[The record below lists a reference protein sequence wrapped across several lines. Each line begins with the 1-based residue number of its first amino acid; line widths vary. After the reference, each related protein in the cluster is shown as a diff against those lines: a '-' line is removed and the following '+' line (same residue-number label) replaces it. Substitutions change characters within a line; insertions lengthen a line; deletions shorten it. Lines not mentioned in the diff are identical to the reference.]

1 MEKKLKIADFAALV
15 GTSAKTIY
23 SRLDNEDNLPD
34 NEQLKSVNEKVRGR
48 EVTFIV
54 TNEEQIRIYQKIFNK
69 IPVIEG
75 NYEEILT
82 NNNPSD
88 TVNNLDGTSRTF
100 DNGLNAK
107 EVIEQILNLN
117 EVHREELNKVNDEL
131 IEYKSKILLLEDKE
145 GREGYHINEINE
157 LRKDKNTLLTVN
169 YNQRNII
176 ISLIAVIVLLIM
188 FIIGY
193 VTFNKKVNELQQQS
207 INVQEHVIN
216 DKKPAEVQEVVKPQA
231 PQQAKNANVQR
242 KRK

>member
-34 NEQLKSVNEKVRGR
+34 NEQLKSITEKVRGR
-48 EVTFIV
+48 EITFIV
-54 TNEEQIRIYQKIFNK
+54 TNEDQIRTYQKIFNK
-69 IPVIEG
+69 LPVTEG

-82 NNNPSD
+82 DNNVSESI
-88 TVNNLDGTSRTF
+88 NNLNDTSKTY
-100 DNGLNAK
+100 DNHLNAK

-131 IEYKSKILLLEDKE
+131 IEYKSKVLLLEDKE

-157 LRKDKNTLLTVN
+157 LRKDKNELLTVN

-176 ISLIAVIVLLIM
+176 IGLLAVIVLLIM

-193 VTFNKKVNELQQQS
+193 STYNKKVNELQQQT
-207 INVQEHVIN
+207 INIQEPVIN
-216 DKKPAEVQEVVKPQA
+216 DKKPAAAQEVVTPQA
-231 PQQAKNANVQR
+231 PQQAKKVVPN